1 MNSKYSQF
9 GCILIGSLFLLW
21 PAIFNGYPL
30 LYSDS
35 HVFISQPVAG
45 FMNWDKPYI
54 YGPLIL
60 LFHAWQT
67 LWLVVIAQALLV
79 SHLLWLVIVTL
90 TPKPQ
95 QARATVTHSG
105 ISTSAWS
112 VAKRHLLACGL
123 LALASTAPWFVSF
136 LMPDIFAAITVL
148 CIFLL
153 GFSTRLNRVEVV
165 WLVLLGA
172 AAIAVHLSH
181 LVIAA
186 ACLLGVLCLGVRR
199 LALAVL
205 PLVCALALLL
215 GTNLYA
221 FQNAA
226 ISPHGSVF
234 MLARLSGDGN
244 TKEILEKYCEQKNWY
259 LCAWV
264 DRLPT
269 DSDDF
274 LWNGKGPVWSHPGGP
289 IGLAPEASEIVSY
302 VIRTRPW
309 PVLLSGLSNMAQQL
323 WMIQLGDTLHSD
335 HLDVTVAKSVRQYF
349 AAEELERLYASRQMK
364 QTLVADAVWFSRLT
378 VVVFYCASAF
388 GMYVLFVAWRKRGAQ
403 REQTYSPQERE
414 HTRLVVS
421 FILILWLGVVSNAFA
436 TGALSKP
443 HHRYQARIA
452 WLLVLPPLLL
462 WRNAV
467 PSTASSSA

>member
-1 MNSKYSQF
+1 MNSKYLQL
-9 GCILIGSLFLLW
+9 GCILIGGLFLLW

-79 SHLLWLVIVTL
+79 SHLLWLVIVAL
-90 TPKPQ
+90 TPEPKL
-95 QARATVTHSG
+95 AHATAIHSG
-105 ISTSAWS
+105 MVKPAWS
-112 VAKRHLLACGL
+112 VAKRHLLVCAV
-123 LALASTAPWFVSF
+123 LALASSAPWFVSF

-153 GFSTRLNRVEVV
+153 GFSKRLNRVEVV

-172 AAIAVHLSH
+172 VAIAVHLSH

-186 ACLLGVLCLGVRR
+186 ACLLGVLCLGLRR
-199 LALAVL
+199 LTVAVL
-205 PLVCALALLL
+205 PLVCALVMLL

-244 TKEILEKYCEQKNWY
+244 TKEILEKYCAQKNWY
-259 LCAWV
+259 LCDWV
-264 DRLPT
+264 ERLPA

-309 PVLLSGLSNMAQQL
+309 PVLLS
-323 WMIQLGDTLHSD
+323 
-335 HLDVTVAKSVRQYF
+335 
-349 AAEELERLYASRQMK
+349 
-364 QTLVADAVWFSRLT
+364 
-378 VVVFYCASAF
+378 
-388 GMYVLFVAWRKRGAQ
+388 
-403 REQTYSPQERE
+403 
-414 HTRLVVS
+414 
-421 FILILWLGVVSNAFA
+421 
-436 TGALSKP
+436 
-443 HHRYQARIA
+443 
-452 WLLVLPPLLL
+452 
-462 WRNAV
+462 
-467 PSTASSSA
+467 